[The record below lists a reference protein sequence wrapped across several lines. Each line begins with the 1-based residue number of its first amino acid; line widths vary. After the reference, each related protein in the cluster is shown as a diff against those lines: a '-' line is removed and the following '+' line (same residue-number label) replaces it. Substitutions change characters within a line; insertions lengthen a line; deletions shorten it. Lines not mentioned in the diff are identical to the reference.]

1 MLGACIVNDEVDY
14 LVKGA
19 GAMSMGFVD
28 VLLRETDA
36 TIAIVDRGAAPGG
49 HWNDAYPFVR
59 LHQPATLYGLASRAL
74 GSERIDTEGVNAGLQ
89 ALPTGMQVADHFHR
103 AMEETFLPSG
113 RVRYFPMSEVT
124 DDGEVHPLLGRLRLR
139 LRARRRFVDGTHFE
153 AAIPLT
159 HRRSFEVAPSAVCV
173 PPNDLP
179 RLAPGHG
186 SFVVLGGGKTG
197 LDCISWLIEA
207 GAPASS
213 ITWVISRDAWWS
225 NRRAFQTIAPLRT
238 GTLRLTL
245 GTSEAMA
252 NAASVDDLCD
262 RMEAAGAW
270 LRLDPSVQPTMFH
283 AATVTPA
290 ELERARGIGRI
301 LREGKVLAL
310 EPGRM
315 RLQGAAVACA
325 PDTLFI
331 DCTAS
336 ALARSCHD
344 RTPVFS
350 PGRIDLQLVRFPALS
365 QSAGLLAFIEAH
377 VDDEAAKQSMT
388 RTVPMIDTV
397 ADWVDRIATA
407 MANQAASLAHPR
419 VRAWLAA
426 TRLNPIAT
434 MLASIPPD
442 DTEALAL
449 RERIRA
455 LAPAVAGNINRLR
468 DALASAP

>member
-1 MLGACIVNDEVDY
+1 MDDEVDY

-19 GAMSMGFVD
+19 GAISMGFVD
-28 VLLRETDA
+28 VLLQETDA

-59 LHQPATLYGLASRAL
+59 LHQPAPLYGLASRAL
-74 GSERIDTEGVNAGLQ
+74 GDERIDTEGVNAGLQ

-113 RVRYFPMSEVT
+113 RVRYFPMSELA
-124 DDGEVHPLLGRLRLR
+124 DDGEIRPLLGGPRLRLR
-139 LRARRRFVDGTHFE
+139 PRRRFVDGTHFE
-153 AAIPLT
+153 TAIPLT
-159 HRRSFEVAPSAVCV
+159 HRRSFEVAPSVVCV

-179 RLAPGHG
+179 RFAPGHG

-207 GAPASS
+207 GAPAAS

-238 GTLRLTL
+238 GTLRLML
-245 GTSEAMA
+245 GTNEAMA
-252 NAASVDDLCD
+252 SAASVDDLCD

-270 LRLDPSVQPTMFH
+270 LRLDASVRPTMFH

-290 ELERARGIGRI
+290 ELQRARGIGRI

-315 RLQGAAVACA
+315 RLQGGAVACA

-350 PGRIDLQLVRFPALS
+350 PGRIDLQLVRFPAFS

-377 VDDEAAKQSMT
+377 VEDEPTKQSMS

-397 ADWVDRIATA
+397 ADWVDRTATG

-419 VRAWLAA
+419 VRAWLAE

-442 DTEALAL
+442 DAEAIAL

-455 LAPAVAGNINRLR
+455 LAPAVAANITRLR
-468 DALASAP
+468 DATITP

>member
-1 MLGACIVNDEVDY
+1 VNDEVDY

-28 VLLRETDA
+28 VLLKETDA

-49 HWNDAYPFVR
+49 HWNHAYPFVR
-59 LHQPATLYGLASRAL
+59 LHQPAPLYGLASRAL
-74 GSERIDTEGVNAGLQ
+74 GDERIDTEGTNAGLQ
-89 ALPTGMQVADHFHR
+89 ALPTGTQVADHFHR

-113 RVRYFPMSEVT
+113 RVRYFPMSELA
-124 DDGEVHPLLGRLRLR
+124 DDGEIRPLLGGPRLRLH
-139 LRARRRFVDGTHFE
+139 ARRRFVDGTHFE

-159 HRRSFEVAPSAVCV
+159 HPRSFEVAPGVACV

-179 RLAPGHG
+179 RLAPGFG
-186 SFVVLGGGKTG
+186 NFVVLGGGKTG
-197 LDCISWLIEA
+197 LDCVSWLLEA
-207 GAPASS
+207 GAPPASIS
-213 ITWVISRDAWWS
+213 WVISRDAWWS

-252 NAASVDDLCD
+252 HASSVDDLCD

-270 LRLDPSVQPTMFH
+270 LRLDANVRPTMFH

-290 ELERARGIGRI
+290 ELARARTIGRV

-310 EPGRM
+310 EPGCMRM
-315 RLQGAAVACA
+315 QGGAVACA

-336 ALARSCHD
+336 ALARGCHD
-344 RTPVFS
+344 RTPIFS
-350 PGRIDLQLVRFPALS
+350 PGRIDLLLVRFPALS
-365 QSAGLLAFIEAH
+365 QSAGMLAFIEAH
-377 VDDEAAKQSMT
+377 VEDEAVKQSMT

-397 ADWVDRIATA
+397 ADWVDRTAIAF
-407 MANQAASLAHPR
+407 ANQAASLAHPR
-419 VRAWLAA
+419 LRAWLAA

-455 LAPAVAGNINRLR
+455 LAPAVAGNITRLR
-468 DALASAP
+468 EALGSAP

>member
-1 MLGACIVNDEVDY
+1 MTDDVDY

-19 GAMSMGFVD
+19 GAMAMGFVD
-28 VLLRETDA
+28 VLLQETDA

-49 HWNDAYPFVR
+49 HWNDAYSFVR
-59 LHQPATLYGLASRAL
+59 LHQPAALYGLASRAL
-74 GSERIDTEGVNAGLQ
+74 GDDRIDTEGVNAGLQ
-89 ALPTGMQVADHFHR
+89 ALPTGLQVADHFHR
-103 AMEETFLPSG
+103 VMEERFLPSG
-113 RVRYFPMSEVT
+113 RVRYFPMSALA
-124 DDGEVHPLLGRLRLR
+124 DDGEIRPLLGGPRQR

-153 AAIPLT
+153 TVIPLT
-159 HRRSFEVAPSAVCV
+159 HRRGFAVAPAVRCV

-179 RLAPGHG
+179 RLAPAHD

-197 LDCISWLIEA
+197 LDCISWLLEA
-207 GAPASS
+207 GAAPSS
-213 ITWVISRDAWWS
+213 ISWVISRDAWWS

-238 GTLRLTL
+238 GTLKLTL

-252 NAASVDDLCD
+252 NAGSVEDLCD

-270 LRLDPSVQPTMFH
+270 LRLDAGVRPTMFH

-290 ELERARGIGRI
+290 ELARARTIGRI

-315 RLQGAAVACA
+315 RMQGGSVACA
-325 PDTLFI
+325 SDTLFI

-377 VDDEAAKQSMT
+377 VEDEAARQSMT

-397 ADWVDRIATA
+397 ADWIDRTA
-407 MANQAASLAHPR
+407 IGLANQAASLAHPG
-419 VRAWLAA
+419 VRAWLAT
-426 TRLNPIAT
+426 TRLNPIAA

-449 RERIRA
+449 RERIRS
-455 LAPAVAGNINRLR
+455 LAPAVAANITRLR
-468 DALASAP
+468 EALA